1 MFGIII
7 GAVVFFSCVAIALR
21 PKISKAPVVLALFIL
36 GLVVLVG
43 GIVGAA
49 RGPREFEHHE
59 RTTGTQIQPLSG
71 R

>member
-1 MFGIII
+1 MFGII
-7 GAVVFFSCVAIALR
+7 GAVVFFACVLIALR
-21 PKISKAPVVLALFIL
+21 PKISKAPVVLAVFIL

-49 RGPREFEHHE
+49 RGPRKFEHDE
-59 RTTGTQIQPLSG
+59 PTGGPQVQTDSG